1 MCSIRSQSL
10 PNIIKFQPVIYCK
23 SQQKRVTQ
31 VAQYI
36 LLKQIGDG
44 FSSKIYL
51 SLDTKT
57 GNYYAVKKFKSLG
70 LRSFQSPYEHFE
82 REVRNLARFH
92 HENILSIHE
101 AIYCQENGSA
111 YIVLEWANCGSLDK
125 YCTGEDKLTHEQ
137 IATVFK
143 QVVIGL
149 MHLHEQGFAHKDI
162 KPANILLFSDGTAK
176 LSDFG
181 IGHSFQS
188 AECVLGTPAY
198 QAPEVFA
205 DSDYSDEDSYDTIID
220 PVKEDVWSLGV
231 SIYQACFG
239 KLPFNGANE
248 YEIARSAMESYLQYD
263 SSVPDDLVDLLKGM
277 LNINPQKRFDMNQI
291 LHHRFFNR
299 AKSKKDLKFKVIKAP
314 QLTPNTQI
322 RKIEA
327 QTINPYEE
335 EVFKL
340 FSPFPSCLTLPPRAL
355 SRM

>member
-1 MCSIRSQSL
+1 M

-23 SQQKRVTQ
+23 SQQKRLTQ
-31 VAQYI
+31 VDEYL
-36 LLKQIGDG
+36 LLKQIGNG

-51 SLDTKT
+51 SLNTKT
-57 GNYYAVKKFKSLG
+57 GRYYAVKKFKSLG
-70 LRSFQSPYEHFE
+70 LRTCASPYEQFE
-82 REVRNLARFH
+82 REVRNLAKFH

-101 AIYCQENGSA
+101 AIHCQENGSA
-111 YIVLEWANCGSLDK
+111 YIVLEWANCGSSDQFCVPEKILTLD
-125 YCTGEDKLTHEQ
+125 Q

-143 QVVIGL
+143 QVIIGL
-149 MHLHEQGFAHKDI
+149 IHLHEHGFAHKDI

-176 LSDFG
+176 ISDFG

-205 DSDYSDEDSYDTIID
+205 DSDYSDDDSYDVPID

-239 KLPFNGANE
+239 QLLFCGAND
-248 YEIARSAMESYLQYD
+248 YEIARSALESYIQYD
-263 SSVPDDLVDLLKGM
+263 SSVPEDLVDLLQGM
-277 LNINPQKRFDMNQI
+277 MNINPTERFNMEQI
-291 LHHRFFNR
+291 LNHRFFLR
-299 AKSKKDLKFKVIKAP
+299 AKSKKDLKFPVIKAP
-314 QLTPNTQI
+314 QLKPNTQI

-327 QTINPYEE
+327 QKINPYEE

-340 FSPFPSCLTLPPRAL
+340 FSPFPSGLILPPRAL